1 MDSCNVMRGS
11 KTGLETRIR
20 REKAPHLL
28 DIDGDELLKKKL
40 TKDGKDR
47 QLRIV
52 DKLFHERKLA
62 KLIMGLY
69 SSVFPLL
76 KSFDT
81 FRDEG
86 TSNSLVT
93 RRSG

>member
-1 MDSCNVMRGS
+1 MVSCVIRS
-11 KTGLETRIR
+11 SISTFFSTGTVE
-20 REKAPHLL
+20 
-28 DIDGDELLKKKL
+28 KKL

-93 RRSG
+93 RRSGNL